1 MKSADFMSTPPTSC
15 QLRRLHSYPYFIMAS
30 MVEEGSN
37 AELLMS
43 RHSRQ
48 AAIKGCSCNYG
59 EVRIYFGVGSF

>member
-1 MKSADFMSTPPTSC
+1 VDEIYRFHVNSADFT
-15 QLRRLHSYPYFIMAS
+15 SYPNFIMAS

-59 EVRIYFGVGSF
+59 GVRISFGIGPW